1 MEKNVNQSQVA
12 EATAV
17 VNHVEG
23 PVRRRKQK
31 SKFEKALQGTRNL
44 WGRQVDKSVETLRRV
59 LATVIASFGVE
70 YTREQFKQEFYVRLF
85 RLLDSKRF
93 GADCAKFGLNP
104 YNAATHIVLD
114 GLQKTYRVLDFGIDK
129 EYGTR
134 FNEMK
139 EPVIERSELE
149 SCDSLKVL
157 SGYGTTDENKTLA
170 TGSEKS
176 GNDFR
181 SDKEVAVEPNS
192 VNDQE

>member
-70 YTREQFKQEFYVRLF
+70 YTWEQFKQEFYVRLF

-139 EPVIERSELE
+139 ESVIERSELE
-149 SCDSLKVL
+149 SCDSLKIL
-157 SGYGTTDENKTLA
+157 FPDNKTNENKTLA
-170 TGSEKS
+170 TSSEKS
-176 GNDFR
+176 AYDFGSDNDMATQPD
-181 SDKEVAVEPNS
+181 SING
-192 VNDQE
+192 QE

>member
-1 MEKNVNQSQVA
+1 MEKNVQNSQVA

-70 YTREQFKQEFYVRLF
+70 YTWEQFKQEFYLRLF

-93 GADCAKFGLNP
+93 GADCAKFGLDP
-104 YNAATHIVLD
+104 YNVATHIVLD

-149 SCDSLKVL
+149 SCDSLKIL
-157 SGYGTTDENKTLA
+157 SPDNKTNENKTLA
-170 TGSEKS
+170 TSSEKS
-176 GNDFR
+176 AYDFGSDNDMATQPD
-181 SDKEVAVEPNS
+181 SING
-192 VNDQE
+192 QE

>member
-1 MEKNVNQSQVA
+1 MDTNVTNSQVA
-12 EATAV
+12 AATEV
-17 VNHVEG
+17 VNRVES
-23 PVRRRKQK
+23 PVKRRKQK
-31 SKFEKALQGTRNL
+31 SKFEKALQGSRNL

-59 LATVIASFGVE
+59 LTTVIASFGVE
-70 YTREQFKQEFYVRLF
+70 YTWDQFKQEFYLRLF

-93 GADCAKFGLNP
+93 CADCAKFGLDP
-104 YNAATHIVLD
+104 YNAGTHIVLD
-114 GLQKTYRVLDFGIDK
+114 GLQRTYRVLDFGIEK

-176 GNDFR
+176 VDDFR

>member
-1 MEKNVNQSQVA
+1 MDTNVPKSQVA
-12 EATAV
+12 AATEV
-17 VNHVEG
+17 VNHES
-23 PVRRRKQK
+23 PVKRRKQK
-31 SKFEKALQGTRNL
+31 SKFEKALQGSRNL

-59 LATVIASFGVE
+59 LTTVIASFGVE
-70 YTREQFKQEFYVRLF
+70 YTWDQFKQEFYLRLF

-93 GADCAKFGLNP
+93 CADCAKFGLDP
-104 YNAATHIVLD
+104 YNAGTHIVLD
-114 GLQKTYRVLDFGIDK
+114 GLQRTYRVLDFGIEK

-139 EPVIERSELE
+139 EPVIERSELK

-176 GNDFR
+176 VDDFR

>member
-12 EATAV
+12 EATEV
-17 VNHVEG
+17 VNRVES
-23 PVRRRKQK
+23 PVKRRKQK
-31 SKFEKALQGTRNL
+31 SKFEKALQGSRNL

-59 LATVIASFGVE
+59 LTTVIASFGVE
-70 YTREQFKQEFYVRLF
+70 YTWDQFKQEFYLRLF

-93 GADCAKFGLNP
+93 CADCAKFGLDP
-104 YNAATHIVLD
+104 YNAGTHIVLD
-114 GLQKTYRVLDFGIDK
+114 GLQRTYRVLDFGIEK

-176 GNDFR
+176 VNDFR
-181 SDKEVAVEPNS
+181 SEKEVAVEPNS

>member
-70 YTREQFKQEFYVRLF
+70 YTWEQFKQEFYLRLF

-93 GADCAKFGLNP
+93 GADCAKFGLDP
-104 YNAATHIVLD
+104 YNVATHIVLD

-149 SCDSLKVL
+149 SCDSLKIL
-157 SGYGTTDENKTLA
+157 SPDNKTNENKT
-170 TGSEKS
+170 
-176 GNDFR
+176 F
-181 SDKEVAVEPNS
+181 SDQQRKVCV
-192 VNDQE
+192 